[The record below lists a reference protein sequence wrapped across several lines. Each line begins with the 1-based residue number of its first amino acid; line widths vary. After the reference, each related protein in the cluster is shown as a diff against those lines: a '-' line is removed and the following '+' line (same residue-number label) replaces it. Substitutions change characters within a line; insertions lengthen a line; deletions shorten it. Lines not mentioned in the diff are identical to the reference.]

1 MRPEKLLDAIGL
13 VDDRFFA
20 AEKKPHTIAF
30 SKKLIAL
37 IAAILIFTLFA
48 GTALA
53 VNTEFRE
60 LVFSIF
66 HIETHEQPPAG
77 KSDTLPPEDSGI
89 SSPSG
94 LQEID
99 IVDIDGVVH
108 AHYFSSDGIVLT
120 YDGGFYTCSRSV
132 GAGAPDD
139 AAFWEI
145 RPEGIVNVGSTRLD
159 FPLTHGNRTLQIIF
173 DYAIVNGKLCIKAW
187 PQALEADPGGNGWN
201 IVPIGGRTDVALV
214 SFPVYTGTDYSQD
227 FLLLDFETLEYS
239 DLLESIPRNDLT
251 IDACWTTNDLHYAIL
266 MGIDK
271 ENRSS
276 GYWFCDLDQNSML
289 SFTELTG
296 SVTSEPYFLD
306 DSTIIFQQSLGDG
319 LFNIVRRNIPSG
331 EQHVV
336 MEKITRRTGSNAGYR
351 GIQRNGSG
359 STHGLLF
366 YEDGNVDL
374 IDLRTGV
381 ALNMTGLDTAK
392 LATSEGPD
400 STRILIAY
408 EEANGNGELGY
419 GFSELGLLNP
429 ETGILQM
436 LSRDICGS
444 PESFRGWL
452 DSNTVVITA
461 QDDGGYYVYV
471 YEFRAQKS

>member
-1 MRPEKLLDAIGL
+1 MRPDNLLDAIGM
-13 VDDRFFA
+13 VDDRFLTI
-20 AEKKPHTIAF
+20 EKKTHTIAF

-48 GTALA
+48 GTAMA

-77 KSDTLPPEDSGI
+77 NTDILLPDGSTV
-89 SSPSG
+89 SSLSS
-94 LQEID
+94 LQQIN
-99 IVDIDGVVH
+99 IVDIDGVVQ

-120 YDGGFYTCSRSV
+120 YDGGFYTCSRSD

-145 RPEGIVNVGSTRLD
+145 RPEGIVNIGSTRLD
-159 FPLTHGNRTLQIIF
+159 FPLPHSGSTVQIIF
-173 DYAIVNGKLCIKAW
+173 DYAIVNGKLCIKTW
-187 PQALEADPGGNGWN
+187 PQALDSDPVGNAWN
-201 IVPIGGRTDVALV
+201 VVPVGDRTDIALV
-214 SFPVYTGTDYSQD
+214 SLPVHTGTDYSHD
-227 FLLLDFETLEYS
+227 FLLFDLETQEYS
-239 DLLESIPRNDLT
+239 DLLGSIPHSDLI
-251 IDACWTTNDLHYAIL
+251 IDACWTTDDLHYVIL

-271 ENRSS
+271 ETRSS
-276 GYWFCDLDQNSML
+276 GYWFCDLVQNTMH

-296 SVTSEPYFLD
+296 SVVSEPYFLD

-319 LFNIVRRNIPSG
+319 LFNIVSRSIPSG

-336 MEKITRRTGSNAGYR
+336 MEKITRRTDGNAGYR
-351 GIQRNGSG
+351 GIQRNGG
-359 STHGLLF
+359 GGTHSLLF
-366 YEDGNVDL
+366 CEDRSVDL
-374 IDLRTGV
+374 IDLRTG
-381 ALNMTGLDTAK
+381 AILNMTGLDTTK
-392 LATSEGPD
+392 LATTESPD
-400 STRILIAY
+400 GTRILIAY

-419 GFSELGLLNP
+419 GFSELGILNP
-429 ETGILQM
+429 ETGVLQM
-436 LSRDICGS
+436 LSRDISGS

-461 QDDGGYYVYV
+461 QDTGGYYVYV
-471 YEFRAQKS
+471 YDFRD

>member
-139 AAFWEI
+139 AVFWEI

-159 FPLTHGNRTLQIIF
+159 FPLIHGNSTVQIIF
-173 DYAIVNGKLCIKAW
+173 DYAIVNGKLCIKTW
-187 PQALEADPGGNGWN
+187 PQALDEDPVGNGLN

-214 SFPVYTGTDYSQD
+214 SFPVYTGTDYSHD
-227 FLLLDFETLEYS
+227 FLLLDLETQECS
-239 DLLESIPRNDLT
+239 DLLESIPRAGLIT
-251 IDACWTTNDLHYAIL
+251 DACWTTGDLHYAIL
-266 MGIDK
+266 MGIDI
-271 ENRSS
+271 ENRRS
-276 GYWFCDLDQNSML
+276 GYWFCDLEQNSIL

-296 SVTSEPYFLD
+296 SVVSEPYFLD
-306 DSTIIFQQSLGDG
+306 DNTIIFQQSLGDG
-319 LFNIVRRNIPSG
+319 LFNIVRRSIPSG

-336 MEKITRRTGSNAGYR
+336 MEKITRRIGSNARYR
-351 GIQRNGSG
+351 GIQRNGG
-359 STHGLLF
+359 GGTHGLLF
-366 YEDGNVDL
+366 YEDGSLDL

-381 ALNMTGLDTAK
+381 ALNMTGLDVAK
-392 LATSEGPD
+392 LVTSENPD
-400 STRILIAY
+400 GTRILITY

-419 GFSELGLLNP
+419 GFSELGILNP

-436 LSRDICGS
+436 LSRDISGS

-461 QDDGGYYVYV
+461 QDNNGGYYVYV
-471 YEFRAQKS
+471 YEFTE